1 MSRRT
6 RLNEYRDYSNSEIDA
21 AISEW
26 IHSERDR
33 VILREKLLCDIT
45 YEAIA
50 ERHKLDVSTV
60 KRIVYRSRDRL
71 FRKLK

>member
-21 AISEW
+21 AITEW
-26 IHSERDR
+26 IYSERDR

-50 ERHKLDVSTV
+50 EKHKLDVSTV